1 MTDGLVDCSINAEL
15 SAVCF
20 RTTKGMA
27 VKVTIDSNEPLS
39 DALRV
44 LGAMYD
50 VTVVVAE
57 HGKSS
62 PTSPAR
68 GGGPS
73 AASPKVRVRRARK
86 KLAAQPATSVDN
98 VEVRS
103 WALENGITVSN
114 RGRLPARVV
123 AAYRDAHQL

>member
-1 MTDGLVDCSINAEL
+1 M
-15 SAVCF
+15 
-20 RTTKGMA
+20 
-27 VKVTIDSNEPLS
+27 KVTIDSNEPLS

-57 HGKSS
+57 DAMSE

-68 GGGPS
+68 GGPTP
-73 AASPKVRVRRARK
+73 ASPKVGVRRARK

-103 WALENGITVSN
+103 WALENGMSVSN

-123 AAYRDAHQL
+123 AAYRDAHQV

>member
-1 MTDGLVDCSINAEL
+1 
-15 SAVCF
+15 
-20 RTTKGMA
+20 
-27 VKVTIDSNEPLS
+27 VKVTIESNEPLS

-57 HGKSS
+57 DGMMARTPPVKGGPTLSS
-62 PTSPAR
+62 PKAN
-68 GGGPS
+68 
-73 AASPKVRVRRARK
+73 VRRARK
-86 KLAAQPATSVDN
+86 KLAAQPATSVSN

-103 WALENGITVSN
+103 WAQENGMTVSN

-123 AAYRDAHQL
+123 AAYRDAHRL

>member
-1 MTDGLVDCSINAEL
+1 
-15 SAVCF
+15 
-20 RTTKGMA
+20 
-27 VKVTIDSNEPLS
+27 VKVTIDSNELLS

-57 HGKSS
+57 QGKSS
-62 PTSPAR
+62 PTSPAK
-68 GGGPS
+68 GGSTTP
-73 AASPKVRVRRARK
+73 ASPKVGVRRARK

-103 WALENGITVSN
+103 WALENGITVNN

>member
-68 GGGPS
+68 SGPS
-73 AASPKVRVRRARK
+73 AASPKVGVRRARK

>member
-1 MTDGLVDCSINAEL
+1 MQ
-15 SAVCF
+15 
-20 RTTKGMA
+20 
-27 VKVTIDSNEPLS
+27 VTIDSSEPLPA
-39 DALRV
+39 ALRV

-57 HGKSS
+57 DQVSA
-62 PTSPAR
+62 PTPAAK
-68 GGGPS
+68 GGPTL
-73 AASPKVRVRRARK
+73 ASPKVGVRRARK
-86 KLAAQPATSVDN
+86 KLAAPPVTALKN

-103 WALENGITVSN
+103 WALENGMTVSN

>member
-1 MTDGLVDCSINAEL
+1 MA
-15 SAVCF
+15 
-20 RTTKGMA
+20 A
-27 VKVTIDSNEPLS
+27 VKVTIDSSEPLS

-50 VTVVVAE
+50 ATVVVAE
-57 HGKSS
+57 DGMSAPTPPAKGGLS
-62 PTSPAR
+62 P
-68 GGGPS
+68 
-73 AASPKVRVRRARK
+73 ASPKARVGRARK
-86 KLAAQPATSVDN
+86 NLAAQPATSVNN

-123 AAYRDAHQL
+123 AAFRDAHQL